1 MLRRLVAGNWKMHGG
16 PEALDTLQEI
26 LDGAPVG
33 GPDVLICP
41 PATLI
46 SPFAVRAAA
55 TGASIGGQN
64 CHPEASGAHTG
75 EIAAEMLRAAGA
87 SHVIAGHSERR
98 TEFGESDAVVA
109 AKSRAAWRA
118 GLTVVI
124 CIGES
129 ETARDRGEAIEVVS
143 EQCRQSV
150 PDGAHAANTAIAY
163 EPVWAIGTGR
173 TPTLDEI
180 REMHA
185 MLREQLS
192 ERFGPDGSALRLL
205 YGGSVKPGNA
215 SEIFGVSNVNGAL
228 VGGASLSA
236 ADFLPIVRAAA

>member
-26 LDGAPVG
+26 LDGAPAG

-46 SPFAVRAAA
+46 PPFAAHASA
-55 TGASIGGQN
+55 TGVSIGGQN
-64 CHPEASGAHTG
+64 CHPEAAGAHTG
-75 EIAAEMLRAAGA
+75 EIAAEMLIAAGA

-98 TEFGESDAVVA
+98 ADHGESDALVA

-118 GLTVVI
+118 GLIAVI

-129 ETARDRGEAIEVVS
+129 EEARDRGEAIAVVR

-150 PDGAHAANTAIAY
+150 PDGARARKHRN
-163 EPVWAIGTGR
+163 
-173 TPTLDEI
+173 
-180 REMHA
+180 
-185 MLREQLS
+185 
-192 ERFGPDGSALRLL
+192 RL
-205 YGGSVKPGNA
+205 
-215 SEIFGVSNVNGAL
+215 
-228 VGGASLSA
+228 
-236 ADFLPIVRAAA
+236 